1 MKESTADVMTKDE
14 EVKLSR
20 SDEDLRQIVQVIV
33 TEFDGNTVA
42 FYKSIR
48 PEGPNEDQDQSDSAA
63 FSDSCGKIATWD

>member
-42 FYKSIR
+42 F
-48 PEGPNEDQDQSDSAA
+48 
-63 FSDSCGKIATWD
+63 